1 MRARA
6 SAAVMLS
13 SAVMLWS
20 RAVGIAVPQD
30 GASLPDR
37 DAVLQRVGDY
47 LAGYEQDL
55 TAVVAQ
61 EDYRQRYLPSTVSGA
76 ATFGAVRIS
85 NRRLRSD
92 VVVLADPIRGW
103 VTFRDVFEVDGK
115 PVRDRDERLAA
126 LFAAPTDE
134 ALAKAQAITAESA
147 RYNVDVNG
155 ISSSRTLNVPTAA
168 LLYLRRAFQPR
179 STFTLANVQR
189 SGGHRVAELTFIEQ
203 ELPRIIASPGELPMG
218 GRAWV
223 DADSGRV
230 QRTSLDYTLQNRQ
243 LSTAATIDVTY
254 AEAPRLALWLPAVM
268 REKYEARLDG
278 RFVGAITGEATYSNF
293 RRFSVAVTEK
303 NGDMTP
309 EPDDPGAH

>member
-13 SAVMLWS
+13 MAVMLWS
-20 RAVGIAVPQD
+20 RAAGVARPRQD
-30 GASLPDR
+30 ASSLDR
-37 DAVLQRVGDY
+37 DTVLQRVGDY

-61 EDYRQRYLPSTVSGA
+61 EDYRQRYLPSSVPGA
-76 ATFGAVRIS
+76 ATLGAVRVS

-92 VVVLADPIRGW
+92 VLVLADPVRGW
-103 VTFRDVFEVDGK
+103 VTFRDVFDVDGK
-115 PVRDRDERLAA
+115 PVRDRGERLAA
-126 LFAAPTDE
+126 LFAAPADD
-134 ALAKAQAITAESA
+134 AVAKAQAITAESA

-179 STFTLANVQR
+179 STFTLAGVQR
-189 SGGHRVAELTFIEQ
+189 NGGRRVAELTFVEQ
-203 ELPRIIASPGELPMG
+203 DLPRIIASPGDLPMG

-230 QRTSLDYTLQNRQ
+230 QRTALDYTLQNRQ
-243 LSTAATIDVTY
+243 LSTEATIEVTY
-254 AEAPRLALWLPAVM
+254 ADQPRLGLWLPAVM
-268 REKYEARLDG
+268 REKYEARFDG

-303 NGDMTP
+303 NGDMTST
-309 EPDDPGAH
+309 PDDPGAH

>member
-1 MRARA
+1 MRACANVAVTLSMAVVLWGRA
-6 SAAVMLS
+6 AGVAA
-13 SAVMLWS
+13 
-20 RAVGIAVPQD
+20 PQD
-30 GASLPDR
+30 TAPPPDR

-61 EDYRQRYLPSTVSGA
+61 EDYRQRYLPSTVPGA
-76 ATFGAVRIS
+76 ATLGAVRIS

-92 VVVLADPIRGW
+92 VLVLADPVRGW

-115 PVRDRDERLAA
+115 PVRDRSERLAA

-179 STFTLANVQR
+179 STFALEGVQR
-189 SGGHRVAELTFIEQ
+189 SGGQRVVELTFIEQ
-203 ELPRIIASPGELPMG
+203 ALPRIIGSPGDLPMG

-230 QRTSLDYTLQNRQ
+230 QRTALDYTLQNRK
-243 LSTAATIDVTY
+243 LSTEATIDVTY
-254 AEAPRLALWLPAVM
+254 AEAPRLALWLPSVM
-268 REKYEARLDG
+268 REKYESRFDG
-278 RFVGAITGEATYSNF
+278 RFIGAISGEATYSNF

-309 EPDDPGAH
+309 TPDEPGAH

>member
-1 MRARA
+1 ML
-6 SAAVMLS
+6 SMAVMPWCL
-13 SAVMLWS
+13 AAGVAL
-20 RAVGIAVPQD
+20 PQD
-30 GASLPDR
+30 AARQPDL
-37 DAVLQRVGDY
+37 DAVLQRVGEY
-47 LAGYEQDL
+47 LDRYEQDL
-55 TAVVAQ
+55 TAIVAQ
-61 EDYRQRYLPSTVSGA
+61 EDYRQSYLPSTVPGA
-76 ATFGAVRIS
+76 ATLGAVRVS

-92 VVVLADPIRGW
+92 VLVLADPERGW

-115 PVRDRDERLAA
+115 PVRDRSERLAT

-168 LLYLRRAFQPR
+168 LLYLRRAFQAR
-179 STFTLANVQR
+179 STFTLAGVQR
-189 SGGHRVAELTFIEQ
+189 SSGRRVAELTFIEQ
-203 ELPRIIASPGELPMG
+203 ELPRIIASPGDLPMG

-230 QRTSLDYTLQNRQ
+230 QRTALDYTLQNRQ
-243 LSTAATIDVTY
+243 LSTEATIDVTY
-254 AEAPRLALWLPAVM
+254 AEAPHLAIWLPAVM

-309 EPDDPGAH
+309 TPDAPAAH

>member
-6 SAAVMLS
+6 NVAVTLS
-13 SAVMLWS
+13 MAVVLWS
-20 RAVGIAVPQD
+20 RATSLAVPQD
-30 GASLPDR
+30 AARQPDL
-37 DAVLQRVGDY
+37 DTVLQRVGDY
-47 LAGYEQDL
+47 LARYEQDL
-55 TAVVAQ
+55 TAIVAQ
-61 EDYRQRYLPSTVSGA
+61 EDYRQSYLPSTVPGA
-76 ATFGAVRIS
+76 ATLGAVRVS

-92 VVVLADPIRGW
+92 VLVLADPERGW

-134 ALAKAQAITAESA
+134 ALAKAEAITAESA

-168 LLYLRRAFQPR
+168 LLYLRRAFQAR

-189 SGGHRVAELTFIEQ
+189 SSGRRVAELTFIEQ
-203 ELPRIIASPGELPMG
+203 ELPRIIASPGDLPMG

-243 LSTAATIDVTY
+243 LSTEATIDVTY
-254 AEAPRLALWLPAVM
+254 ADAPRLALWLPAVM
-268 REKYEARLDG
+268 REKYESRLDG
-278 RFVGAITGEATYSNF
+278 RFIGAITGEATYSNL

-309 EPDDPGAH
+309 APDAPAAH